1 MEGSESEAI
10 FESLNLNPQLFVN
23 EVRNTVDDVVDE
35 AFDFFHQEASTKL
48 NSEGSIQRSEDLK
61 KGVDCVRQ
69 KIQSVLDNRLA
80 IWEKYCLL
88 HCFAVPQGFCM
99 PNTDKTNEN
108 GLRPDAPFDPDIDA
122 QLNSLRTRLTE
133 VVGKEFE
140 VLNHEIQ
147 TLEKQST
154 VNAHYVNNAVQLYE
168 QNNFHVLFQEI
179 MTTAAELG
187 TKIKKLNTT
196 TIEESEQTKTEVVY
210 SPELDLSYI
219 KPCKGL
225 SNTNLDALQKF
236 ASIMKST

>member
-23 EVRNTVDDVVDE
+23 EVRNTVDDVLDE

-61 KGVDCVRQ
+61 K
-69 KIQSVLDNRLA
+69 
-80 IWEKYCLL
+80 
-88 HCFAVPQGFCM
+88 
-99 PNTDKTNEN
+99 DKSNEN
-108 GLRPDAPFDPDIDA
+108 GLHPDAPFDPDIDA

-133 VVGKEFE
+133 VGKEFE

-147 TLEKQST
+147 ILEKQST

-168 QNNFHVLFQEI
+168 QNHVLFQEI
-179 MTTAAELG
+179 VTTAAELG
-187 TKIKKLNTT
+187 IKIRKLSTT
-196 TIEESEQTKTEVVY
+196 TIEESEQMKTKVVY
-210 SPELDLSYI
+210 SPELDLSSI
-219 KPCKGL
+219 KSGKDL
-225 SNTNLDALQKF
+225 SNMNLDDLQKF

>member
-61 KGVDCVRQ
+61 K
-69 KIQSVLDNRLA
+69 
-80 IWEKYCLL
+80 
-88 HCFAVPQGFCM
+88 
-99 PNTDKTNEN
+99 DKTNEN

-133 VVGKEFE
+133 VGKEFE

>member
-48 NSEGSIQRSEDLK
+48 NSEGYIQKSEDLK
-61 KGVDCVRQ
+61 KVDCVRQ
-69 KIQSVLDNRLA
+69 RTQSVLDRSLA
-80 IWEKYCLL
+80 MWEKYCLL

-99 PNTDKTNEN
+99 PNTDKSNEN
-108 GLRPDAPFDPDIDA
+108 GLHPDAPFDPDIDA

-133 VVGKEFE
+133 VGKEFE

-147 TLEKQST
+147 ILEKQST

-168 QNNFHVLFQEI
+168 QNHVLFQEI
-179 MTTAAELG
+179 VTTAAELG
-187 TKIKKLNTT
+187 IKIRKLSTT
-196 TIEESEQTKTEVVY
+196 TIEESEQMKTKVVY
-210 SPELDLSYI
+210 SLELDLSSI
-219 KPCKGL
+219 KSGKDL
-225 SNTNLDALQKF
+225 SNMNLNDLKKF
-236 ASIMKST
+236 ARIMKST

>member
-23 EVRNTVDDVVDE
+23 EVRNTVDDVLDE

-69 KIQSVLDNRLA
+69 RTQSVLDISLA

-99 PNTDKTNEN
+99 PNSDKSNEN
-108 GLRPDAPFDPDIDA
+108 GLHPDAPFDPDIDA

-133 VVGKEFE
+133 VGKEFE

-147 TLEKQST
+147 ILEKQST

-168 QNNFHVLFQEI
+168 QNHVLFQEI
-179 MTTAAELG
+179 VTTAAELG
-187 TKIKKLNTT
+187 IKIRKLSTT
-196 TIEESEQTKTEVVY
+196 TIEESEQMKTKVVY
-210 SPELDLSYI
+210 SPELDLSSI
-219 KPCKGL
+219 KSGKDL
-225 SNTNLDALQKF
+225 SNMNLDDLQKF